1 MNALT
6 RTGIAWVLGL
16 LMLVGVACVLRPEP
30 TPPPQPILVEWLV
43 DKEYGDKSVMLPN
56 GLELTVYQE
65 AQESEESSTST
76 STVWHWTVGAPAAS
90 EREAMDKALHM
101 GGVK

>member
-16 LMLVGVACVLRPEP
+16 LTLAGVACVLRPEP
-30 TPPPQPILVEWLV
+30 PPAPVLVEWLV
-43 DKEYGDKSVMLPN
+43 DKEYGDKSVLLPN
-56 GLELTVYQE
+56 GMTLVVYQD
-65 AQESEESSTST
+65 EESTST
-76 STVWHWTVGAPAAS
+76 STEWHWTVGAPAAS